1 MTQNE
6 VNPVSNKGAGLYA
19 MDDDELSLIDVMQVI
34 AENLRLLIL
43 GPLLVGLIA
52 LGISFLLTPI
62 FTATSKFLPPQQ
74 QQSGALGMLQ
84 SLGGLGGLAGAAAGI
99 KNPSDQY
106 VAFLKTN
113 TVQDALIDQFSL
125 QARYEQDYRQGTR
138 KKLDENTRVTAGKDG
153 LISIEFDDRDP
164 QFAARLANAYVD
176 ELGALLNRLAITE
189 AQQRRV
195 FFEKQLATTKDNLIR
210 AEQSLA
216 ASGVSPSAL
225 NANPSTALEG
235 PARLRA
241 QVTAQEVRLASMRS
255 YLTDSAP
262 EFRQAQAE
270 LVALRGQ
277 LMKAEKEQPATSAG
291 GNDYIAKYREFKYQE
306 TLFDLFARQFETAK
320 IDESR
325 EGASI
330 QVVDVATPPELKS
343 KPKRATI
350 AVAAT
355 FATAFLLMIFVFI
368 RQVFWAGKNDAATA
382 AKLRLLRNTF
392 AKAFGKKPV
401 GNSL

>member
-1 MTQNE
+1 MTQTHVKNM
-6 VNPVSNKGAGLYA
+6 PDQGSGLYA
-19 MDDDELSLIDVMQVI
+19 LDDDELSLIDVIQVI
-34 AENLRLLIL
+34 AENLRLLVL
-43 GPLLVGLIA
+43 GPLVVGLIA
-52 LGISFLLTPI
+52 LGISFTLTPT
-62 FTATSKFLPPQQ
+62 FTATSRFLPPQQ
-74 QQSGALGMLQ
+74 QQSAAFGMLQ

-113 TVQDALIDQFSL
+113 TVQDSVIDRFSL
-125 QARYEQDYRQGTR
+125 QERYEQEYRQSARKQLEGSTR
-138 KKLDENTRVTAGKDG
+138 ITAGKDG
-153 LISIEFDDRDP
+153 LISIDFDDADP
-164 QFAARLANAYVD
+164 QFAARVANAYVD

-195 FFEKQLATTKDNLIR
+195 FFEKQLASTKDNLIR
-210 AEQSLA
+210 AEQALA

-241 QVTAQEVRLASMRS
+241 QVTAQEVKLAAMRS
-255 YLTDSAP
+255 YLTESAP
-262 EFRQAQAE
+262 EYRQAQAE
-270 LVALRGQ
+270 LSALRGQ
-277 LMKAEKEQPATSAG
+277 LAKAEKAQPATSAS

-330 QVVDVATPPELKS
+330 QVVDEATPPELKS

-350 AVAAT
+350 AVATSLAT
-355 FATAFLLMIFVFI
+355 GFFLLIFVFM
-368 RQVFWAGKNDAATA
+368 RQIFWAGKDDPATA
-382 AKLRLLRNTF
+382 AKLGRLRLTF
-392 AKAFGKKPV
+392 AKALGRV
-401 GNSL
+401 

>member
-1 MTQNE
+1 MTQTHIKNM
-6 VNPVSNKGAGLYA
+6 PDQGSGLYA
-19 MDDDELSLIDVMQVI
+19 LDDDELSLIDVIQVI
-34 AENLRLLIL
+34 AENLRLLVL
-43 GPLLVGLIA
+43 GPLVVGLIA
-52 LGISFLLTPI
+52 LGISFTLTPT
-62 FTATSKFLPPQQ
+62 FTATSRFLPPQQ
-74 QQSGALGMLQ
+74 QQSAAFGMLQ

-113 TVQDALIDQFSL
+113 TVQDSVIDRFSL
-125 QARYEQDYRQGTR
+125 QERYEQEYRQSARKQLEGSTR
-138 KKLDENTRVTAGKDG
+138 ITAGKDG
-153 LISIEFDDRDP
+153 LISIDFDDADP
-164 QFAARLANAYVD
+164 QFAARVANAYVD

-195 FFEKQLATTKDNLIR
+195 FFEKQLASTKDNLIR
-210 AEQSLA
+210 AEQALA

-241 QVTAQEVRLASMRS
+241 QVTAQEVKLAAMRS
-255 YLTDSAP
+255 YLTESAP
-262 EFRQAQAE
+262 EYRQAQAE
-270 LVALRGQ
+270 LSALRGQ
-277 LMKAEKEQPATSAG
+277 LAKAEKAQPATSAS

-330 QVVDVATPPELKS
+330 QVVDEATPPELKS

-350 AVAAT
+350 AVATSLAT
-355 FATAFLLMIFVFI
+355 GFFLLIFVFM
-368 RQVFWAGKNDAATA
+368 RQIFWAGKDDPATA
-382 AKLRLLRNTF
+382 AKLGRLRLTF
-392 AKAFGKKPV
+392 AKALGRV
-401 GNSL
+401 

>member
-1 MTQNE
+1 MTE
-6 VNPVSNKGAGLYA
+6 STINKPAGSVPGDYLA
-19 MDDDELSLIDVMQVI
+19 NDDELSLIDVMQVI

-43 GPLLVGLIA
+43 GPLLVGVIA
-52 LGISFLLTPI
+52 LAISFAITPT
-62 FTATSKFLPPQQ
+62 FTATAKFLPPQQ
-74 QQSGALGMLQ
+74 QQSAALGMLQ

-106 VAFLKTN
+106 VAFLRTN
-113 TVQDALIDQFSL
+113 TVQDALIDKFAL
-125 QARYEQDYRQGTR
+125 MERYEQEYRQSTR
-138 KKLDENTRVTAGKDG
+138 KTLDGNTRINAGKDG
-153 LISIEFDDRDP
+153 LITVEFDDHDP
-164 QFAARLANAYVD
+164 KFAANVANTYVA
-176 ELGALLNRLAITE
+176 ELGELLNRLAITE

-195 FFEKQLATTKDNLIR
+195 FFEKQLASTKENLIR
-210 AEQSLA
+210 AEQALA

-241 QVTAQEVRLASMRS
+241 QVTAQEVRLAAMRS
-255 YLTDSAP
+255 YLTETAP

-270 LVALRGQ
+270 LSALRNQ
-277 LMKAEKEQPATSAG
+277 LSKAEREQPAGNVG

-330 QVVDVATPPELKS
+330 QVVDVANPPELKS

-355 FATAFLLMIFVFI
+355 FIAGFLLLIFVFV
-368 RQVFWAGKNDAATA
+368 RQILWAGGRDPVAAEKLG
-382 AKLRLLRNTF
+382 KLRTTF
-392 AKAFGKKPV
+392 RRALGR
-401 GNSL
+401 